1 MWWSDFWPMPWMFFG
16 PVIMII
22 FVIICVTMMFSMM
35 RGGMMHGDR
44 GRDALDILRERYA
57 RGEINQSEYEER
69 RRLLKA

>member
-22 FVIICVTMMFSMM
+22 FVIICVTMMSSMM